1 MNAHAHAH
9 AQTHEDPGHHHIAS
23 FRSLFTIL
31 VILLV
36 MTALTVYTA
45 RYVHI
50 GEAGNLILAM
60 FIACFKAT
68 LVCAIFMHL
77 LHDKLLNTI
86 VLILCLCL
94 VVCFIGFT
102 SIDMVSRGALDPT
115 RKHFIGPPP
124 MADAD
129 VQAAIEKANAAHAE
143 HAPADGAHAPTGDAD
158 HPPAAEQPADDGH
171 H

>member
-1 MNAHAHAH
+1 MNAHANAHAHA
-9 AQTHEDPGHHHIAS
+9 HEDPGHHHIAS

-45 RYVHI
+45 KYVHI

-60 FIACFKAT
+60 LIACFKAT

-77 LHDKLLNTI
+77 LHDKLLNTV
-86 VLILCLCL
+86 VLVICLCL

-102 SIDMVSRGALDPT
+102 SIDMLSRGALDPA
-115 RKHFIGPPP
+115 RQNFIGPPP
-124 MADAD
+124 VAEAE
-129 VQAAIEKANAAHAE
+129 VKAAIEKANAAHTE
-143 HAPADGAHAPTGDAD
+143 HAPADGAHAPSGDAG
-158 HPPAAEQPADDGH
+158 HAPATEQPAADGH